1 MARQKFI
8 DEHREL
14 PPADKRDTLSVRLS
28 DFIRDLDGYE
38 KNLLEDVELT
48 EFADIIARQ
57 MEQHL
62 KEPATTWV
70 IDCLAYSTKSRTE
83 SDETATLGDYKTS
96 QTLSWLGSSFPPGQ
110 VLRL

>member
-28 DFIRDLDGYE
+28 DFIRDLDGSE

-83 SDETATLGDYKTS
+83 SVKLQLWEIIKLRKPC
-96 QTLSWLGSSFPPGQ
+96 LGSVVRS
-110 VLRL
+110 LRGKF